1 MPTTEDD
8 VRRIALALPE
18 AEELDHHGFPSFRV
32 RSKIFVTLRDPG
44 RANLKLPLEE
54 LTALVAERPQVFR
67 DIAWGRDHRAGV
79 DLAAIDE
86 DELAELIETAW
97 AEVAPKKLVR
107 ERFG

>member
-1 MPTTEDD
+1 MTEDD

-18 AEELDHHGFPSFRV
+18 VEEHDHHGFPSFRV
-32 RSKIFVTLRDPG
+32 RNKIFVTLRDPG

-54 LTALVAERPQVFR
+54 ITALVAERPGVFQE
-67 DIAWGRDHRAGV
+67 IVWGRDHRVGV
-79 DLAAIDE
+79 DLASIEA